1 MIKRLVIAIV
11 LLVLIGGGLVGF
23 NLFRNQ
29 AIETFFANRPVQP
42 TPVATVTI
50 GESAWK
56 PTIDAIGTVS
66 ASRGADLAVE
76 TAGTVKSIEFEP
88 NQQIKAGDLLVQLDD
103 AVQQADLQAARADL
117 DLKEQSQE
125 RARELQQRGVG
136 SDVTLQAATA
146 AANTAIAQVEKL
158 KAVLQQKQLRAP
170 FDGTIG
176 IPQIDIGQYVS
187 PGTVAVTLQDLESL
201 RVDFSLPEQRLSDLK
216 AGQPIRIGIVED
228 DLPITGKITGID
240 PKIDPS
246 SRLVSV
252 RGEFKAGGMTF
263 SPGQF
268 VRVKVELPQEDGV
281 LSVPQ
286 TAVVSSLYGDYVYT
300 VRKDEDRQQAEGE
313 AEPLEVR
320 QAFVTVGRSSGGR
333 IEIVRGLEPG
343 AVVVVSGQNRLVN
356 GGPVTINNDI
366 VPGSQSQA
374 DAQ

>member
-29 AIETFFANRPVQP
+29 AIEQFFANRPVQP
-42 TPVATVTI
+42 TPVATVTV
-50 GESAWK
+50 GEAAWK

-103 AVQQADLQAARADL
+103 AVQRADLQAARADL
-117 DLKEQSQE
+117 DLKEQAQE

-176 IPQIDIGQYVS
+176 IPQVDIGQYVS
-187 PGTVAVTLQDLESL
+187 PGTVAVTLQDLENL

-228 DLPITGKITGID
+228 DLPISGMITGID

-252 RGEFKAGGMTF
+252 RGEFKAGGLTF

-268 VRVKVELPQEDGV
+268 VRLKVELPEEDGV
-281 LSVPQ
+281 LAVPQ

-300 VRKDEDRQQAEGE
+300 VRKDEDRQQAEGGT
-313 AEPLEVR
+313 EPLEVR
-320 QAFVTVGRSSGGR
+320 QAFVTVGRSSGDR
-333 IEIVRGLEPG
+333 VEIVRGLESG

>member
-66 ASRGADLAVE
+66 ALSGADLAVE

-88 NQQIKAGDLLVQLDD
+88 NQQIEAGDLLVQLDD

-300 VRKDEDRQQAEGE
+300 VRKDEDRQQAEGKP
-313 AEPLEVR
+313 EPLEVR
-320 QAFVTVGRSSGGR
+320 QAFVTVGRSSGSR